1 MEYMKIKECD
11 FLKMLA
17 DAGYVEGVLKTP
29 ESFINAIGNNE
40 TLEALRIELDKSMNV
55 VIETLMNAKIHS

>member
-1 MEYMKIKECD
+1 MEYRKIKECD

-17 DAGYVEGVLKTP
+17 YAGYVEGVLKTP